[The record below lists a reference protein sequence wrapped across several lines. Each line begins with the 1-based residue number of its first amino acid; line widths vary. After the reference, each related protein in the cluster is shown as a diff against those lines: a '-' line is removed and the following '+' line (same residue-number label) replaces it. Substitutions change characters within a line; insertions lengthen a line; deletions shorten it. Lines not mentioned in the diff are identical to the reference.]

1 MRRYVLIVSLALGVM
16 GLSACQPL
24 PPARQMVL
32 TPAQVSMA
40 PAPTTQA
47 EQVRIYCSGGVG
59 CRFDRLDEVPLY
71 QADGVQFSAEAQRA
85 AVMQRDQADRDPD
98 MQRFVVTHAGTHQVR
113 VQFYPV
119 TTDRAEQF
127 VLIHR
132 FQAGHVYRL
141 HQYRDRKQQAA
152 SLLAAATPDPL
163 CIELLENQRQIRRFC
178 RPFDPQTGLGE
189 FVEQSVAQ

>member
-1 MRRYVLIVSLALGVM
+1 MRLYVLTAGVVSVLT
-16 GLSACQPL
+16 GLVACQPL
-24 PPARQMVL
+24 PPARKMVL

-40 PAPTTQA
+40 PAPVA
-47 EQVRIYCSGGVG
+47 RADQVRIYCSGGVG
-59 CRFDRLDEVPLY
+59 CRIDRLDGVSLY
-71 QADGVQFSAEAQRA
+71 QADGIKLSAEAEQA
-85 AVMQRDQADRDPD
+85 AVMQKDRVDRDPD
-98 MQRFVVTHAGTHQVR
+98 LQHFVVTNTGTHQVR

-119 TTDRAEQF
+119 TKERAEQF

-132 FQAGHVYRL
+132 FKAGHVYRL